1 MNCPNCSADNR
12 PGATFCGSC
21 GRPLRVDLLPVCD
34 ACNAELRPGARFCH
48 RCGRTLSAVVGAP
61 PVEPPPAAEL
71 SPVVESLPAV
81 EPPAEAPPPPV
92 VEPPLATAPPP
103 PDPQPVAEA
112 EIICAN
118 CGQANRTTARFCR
131 ACSQPLLVTCGQ
143 CGQENRVT
151 ARFCRECGQ
160 PLAGSAPPPASA
172 AAEEAPGDAPL
183 PVTTQPPPPRSA
195 SLVCEFCG
203 AAIHGEARFC
213 PQCGKSPT
221 SRLQAIAGKFTTGQM
236 PKGHMLRGSEGAEYM
251 ILRLIAQGG
260 MGAVY
265 EVGRMGDGS
274 HWAMKEM
281 SETAFA
287 RGDRSRT
294 VAQFREEADLLR
306 ALRHEN
312 LPRVADVF
320 EADRRHFLVMELIE
334 GQTLNQL
341 LDAHGGPLP
350 EKDVVDWG
358 AQLCRVLAF
367 LHTRN
372 PPIIYRDL
380 KPDNIMVDA
389 AGGRIKLIDFG
400 IARRFK
406 GGKRSDTYMLGTRGY
421 AAPEQFGKAESD
433 ARTDLYALGATLHH
447 LLTHENPTNRKLFEF
462 PSLANYTHLKLSRR
476 TTEAIDSALQQ
487 SPDARP
493 ADAAALYKA
502 LTGRTMPP
510 PPPATV
516 PPAPVEGQRPAAPAL
531 TGRLEPPVPLD
542 LGTARRGDMPSGSLP
557 VVGAAD
563 ALAVVPRSEWLS
575 ATPERLTPGNGR
587 VTVTA
592 RTGRLALG
600 REDKP
605 VNYRVRFVVDAL
617 WWFVLWLYSGHAR
630 LVVPAPRRH
639 EGAVRVGQQEIAVAV
654 TVTPTPGELSTG
666 RLISAAAV
674 ALEVT
679 VAVLALVY
687 AVLLL

>member
-12 PGATFCGSC
+12 TGATFCGTC
-21 GRPLRVDLLPVCD
+21 GWPLRVDRLPVCD
-34 ACNAELRPGARFCH
+34 ACNATLRVGARFCH
-48 RCGRTLSAVVGAP
+48 RCGRTLSAVVGAELLSAGELP
-61 PVEPPPAAEL
+61 AGVALPSVAGPQSPAVAAEVTC
-71 SPVVESLPAV
+71 P
-81 EPPAEAPPPPV
+81 
-92 VEPPLATAPPP
+92 
-103 PDPQPVAEA
+103 
-112 EIICAN
+112 N
-118 CGQANRTTARFCR
+118 CGQANRATARFCR
-131 ACSQPLLVTCGQ
+131 DCGGSLAAAAPLLPAADG
-143 CGQENRVT
+143 
-151 ARFCRECGQ
+151 
-160 PLAGSAPPPASA
+160 PP
-172 AAEEAPGDAPL
+172 

-195 SLVCEFCG
+195 SILCEFCG
-203 AAIHGEARFC
+203 GAIHGGARFC
-213 PQCGKSPT
+213 PHCGRSP
-221 SRLQAIAGKFTTGQM
+221 SLAQLAEADNFLTGQM
-236 PKGHMLRGSEGAEYM
+236 PKGYLLRGSDGADYM

-265 EVGRMGDGS
+265 EIGRLSDGT

-287 RGDRSRT
+287 RGDRAKT
-294 VAQFREEADLLR
+294 VAQFREEAALLR

-320 EADRRHFLVMELIE
+320 ESNHRHFLVMELIE

-341 LDAHGGPLP
+341 LEAHGGPLS

-367 LHTRN
+367 LHSRN

-380 KPDNIMVDA
+380 KPDNIMVET
-389 AGGRIKLIDFG
+389 AGGRVKLIDFG

-406 GGKRSDTYMLGTRGY
+406 GGKRSDTFMLGTRGY

-447 LLTHENPTNRKLFEF
+447 LLTHENPTSRKLFDF
-462 PSLANYTHLKLSRR
+462 PPLAGYSHLKLSRR
-476 TTEAIDSALQQ
+476 TCEAIDAALQP

-510 PPPATV
+510 PPATAPSAAIS
-516 PPAPVEGQRPAAPAL
+516 PPAAAPAGEPRRGPAL
-531 TGRLEPPVPLD
+531 TGRLEPSVPLD
-542 LGTARRGDMPSGSLP
+542 LGTAQRGEEPSGSLP
-557 VVGAAD
+557 VVGASG
-563 ALAVVPRSEWLS
+563 ALVVEPRSEWLA
-575 ATPERLTPGNGR
+575 ATPERVVAGSDR

-592 RTGRLALG
+592 KTGRLALG

-605 VNYRVRFVVDAL
+605 VNYRPRFVVDAL

-630 LVVPAPRRH
+630 LIVPAPRRH

-654 TVTPTPGELSTG
+654 TVTPTASELSTG
-666 RLISAAAV
+666 RLVSAAAV

>member
-34 ACNAELRPGARFCH
+34 ACNAALRVGARFCH
-48 RCGRTLSAVVGAP
+48 RCGRTLSAIVGAELATP
-61 PVEPPPAAEL
+61 VEVSSSVAGPEPVEPQSAAISPSVVAAE
-71 SPVVESLPAV
+71 AV
-81 EPPAEAPPPPV
+81 
-92 VEPPLATAPPP
+92 
-103 PDPQPVAEA
+103 
-112 EIICAN
+112 CAN
-118 CGQANRTTARFCR
+118 CGQTNRATASFCHACR
-131 ACSQPLLVTCGQ
+131 APLLVTCDL
-143 CGQENRVT
+143 CGQQNR
-151 ARFCRECGQ
+151 AAALFCRECG
-160 PLAGSAPPPASA
+160 
-172 AAEEAPGDAPL
+172 APL
-183 PVTTQPPPPRSA
+183 VGAALPAVDRPPTNGLLPITTRPPPRSTPI
-195 SLVCEFCG
+195 VCEFCG
-203 AAIHGEARFC
+203 RAIHGGARFC
-213 PQCGKSPT
+213 PHCGQSPT
-221 SRLQAIAGKFTTGQM
+221 SRHLAVAGKFTTGQM
-236 PKGHMLRGSEGAEYM
+236 PQGYLLRGSDGAEYM

-265 EVGRMGDGS
+265 EIGRMSDGT

-287 RGDRSRT
+287 RGDRAKT

-306 ALRHEN
+306 ALRHDN

-320 EADRRHFLVMELIE
+320 ETNHRHFLVMELIE

-350 EKDVVDWG
+350 ERDVVDWG

-367 LHTRN
+367 LHSRN

-380 KPDNIMVDA
+380 KPDNIMVET
-389 AGGRIKLIDFG
+389 AGGRVKLIDFG

-406 GGKRSDTYMLGTRGY
+406 GGKRSDTFMLGTRGY

-447 LLTHENPTNRKLFEF
+447 LLTHENPTSRKLFDF
-462 PSLANYTHLKLSRR
+462 PPLASYAHLKLSRR
-476 TTEAIDSALQQ
+476 TCEAIDVALQPT
-487 SPDARP
+487 PDARP
-493 ADAAALYKA
+493 PDAAALYKA

-510 PPPATV
+510 PPPATAP
-516 PPAPVEGQRPAAPAL
+516 PPAAADGQRRAPAL
-531 TGRLEPPVPLD
+531 TGRLEPSVPLD
-542 LGTARRGDMPSGSLP
+542 LGTAQRGEQPSGSLP
-557 VVGAAD
+557 VVGASG
-563 ALAVVPRSEWLS
+563 ALVVEPRSSWLA
-575 ATPERLTPGNGR
+575 ATPERVVAGSDR

-592 RTGRLALG
+592 HTGGLALG

-605 VNYRVRFVVDAL
+605 VNYQPRFVVDVL
-617 WWFVLWLYSGHAR
+617 WWLILWLYGGHAR
-630 LVVPAPRRH
+630 LIVPAPRRH

-666 RLISAAAV
+666 RLVSAAAV

>member
-34 ACNAELRPGARFCH
+34 ACNAALRVGARFCH
-48 RCGRTLSAVVGAP
+48 RCGRTLSAVVGAELAL
-61 PVEPPPAAEL
+61 PVEVSSPIAGPQPAEPQSSAISLPGVAAE
-71 SPVVESLPAV
+71 AV
-81 EPPAEAPPPPV
+81 CP
-92 VEPPLATAPPP
+92 
-103 PDPQPVAEA
+103 
-112 EIICAN
+112 N
-118 CGQANRTTARFCR
+118 CGQANRTAARFCHACR
-131 ACSQPLLVTCGQ
+131 APLLVACGQ
-143 CGQENRVT
+143 CGQENRVA
-151 ARFCRECGQ
+151 ARFCRECGALLAGGGA
-160 PLAGSAPPPASA
+160 PLAAEPADRVPTDGA
-172 AAEEAPGDAPL
+172 L
-183 PVTTQPPPPRSA
+183 PITTKPPPPRSA
-195 SLVCEFCG
+195 PIVCEFCG
-203 AAIHGEARFC
+203 GAIHGGARFC
-213 PQCGKSPT
+213 PHCGHSPT
-221 SRLQAIAGKFTTGQM
+221 SRQLAVADKFITGQM
-236 PKGHMLRGSEGAEYM
+236 PQGYLVRGSDGTEYM
-251 ILRLIAQGG
+251 VLRLIAQGG

-265 EVGRMGDGS
+265 EIGRLSDGT

-281 SETAFA
+281 SETALA
-287 RGDRSRT
+287 RGDRVKT
-294 VAQFREEADLLR
+294 VAQFREEAELLR

-312 LPRVADVF
+312 LPRVVDVF
-320 EADRRHFLVMELIE
+320 EASHRHFLVMELIE

-350 EKDVVDWG
+350 ERDVVDWG

-367 LHTRN
+367 LHSRN

-380 KPDNIMVDA
+380 KPDNIMVET
-389 AGGRIKLIDFG
+389 AGGRVKLIDFG

-406 GGKRSDTYMLGTRGY
+406 GGKRSDTFMLGTRGY

-447 LLTHENPTNRKLFEF
+447 LLTHENPTSRKMFDF
-462 PSLANYTHLKLSRR
+462 PALASYAHLKLSRR
-476 TTEAIDSALQQ
+476 TCEAIDAVLQP

-493 ADAAALYKA
+493 PDAAAFHKA
-502 LTGRTMPP
+502 LTGRAMPP
-510 PPPATV
+510 PPPATAPPV
-516 PPAPVEGQRPAAPAL
+516 VAPPATAAEGQRRTPAL
-531 TGRLEPPVPLD
+531 TGRLEPSVPLD
-542 LGTARRGDMPSGSLP
+542 LGTAQRGEQPSGSLP
-557 VVGAAD
+557 VVGASG
-563 ALAVVPRSEWLS
+563 ALVVEPRSAWLA
-575 ATPERLTPGNGR
+575 ATPERVMAGSDR

-592 RTGRLALG
+592 HTGRLALG

-605 VNYRVRFVVDAL
+605 VNYRPRFVVDGL

-630 LVVPAPRRH
+630 LIVPAPRRH

-666 RLISAAAV
+666 RLVSAAAV
-674 ALEVT
+674 AMEVT